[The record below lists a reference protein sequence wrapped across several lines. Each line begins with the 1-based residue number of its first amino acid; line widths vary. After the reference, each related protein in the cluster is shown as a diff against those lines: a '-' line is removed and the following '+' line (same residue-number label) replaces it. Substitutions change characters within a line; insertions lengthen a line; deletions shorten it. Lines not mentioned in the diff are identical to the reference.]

1 MNCTQGNLLEY
12 YGYSGITQTQ
22 KATWFQT
29 YVVGSFVG
37 VFAHAGTPTSGPS
50 SINLGGFLGQ
60 LTSLSYNG
68 FVRSS
73 MISNLGFK
81 AWGSDLQFY
90 VVLNDNPGFEL
101 HLYNGTN
108 DANQTT
114 WSLNVSC
121 TSSCPSSDLSR
132 SDFDQTNIHTAINIP
147 SEGYALIMVL
157 AAADGTS
164 VGSFKTTQS

>member
-1 MNCTQGNLLEY
+1 M
-12 YGYSGITQTQ
+12 TQTQ
-22 KATWFQT
+22 KATRFQT
-29 YVVGSFVG
+29 AIVSGFVG
-37 VFAHAGTPTSGPS
+37 VYAHAGTATSGPS
-50 SINLGGFLGQ
+50 SINIGGFLGQ
-60 LTSLSYNG
+60 LTSLAYNG
-68 FVRSS
+68 FARSS
-73 MISNLGFK
+73 MISNLEFK
-81 AWGSDLQFY
+81 LWGSDLQFY

-108 DANQTT
+108 DQNQTT

-121 TSSCPSSDLSR
+121 TSSCPSSDFSR

>member
-101 HLYNGTN
+101 HLYNRTN

-147 SEGYALIMVL
+147 SEGYALIMIL

-164 VGSFKTTQS
+164 VGSLKTTQS